1 MQEEEYTI
9 PQMVDDVRAGKM
21 PRRQFI
27 KTLSV
32 MGISAA
38 GIGAI
43 STAAAR
49 SFTTTP
55 GNQEKLDKAVGAEKL
70 TQLHDQHLE
79 HQSQGNIDALQHDY
93 AHNAVVE
100 DNMYR
105 DPLVGRNAIM
115 GRKNVGFAAIP
126 DLKITVTNRVVHGQ
140 QVSVEWVASGTHSGD
155 FPGLPASGR
164 SFSINGVTVVVRKD
178 GKIVRESLYYDM
190 AEVHRQL
197 GMK

>member
-49 SFTTTP
+49 SFISTP
-55 GNQEKLDKAVGAEKL
+55 AYQEKLDKAVGAEKL

-93 AHNAVVE
+93 ALNAVVE
-100 DNMYR
+100 DSMHR
-105 DPLVGRNAIM
+105 DPIVGISDLLQPALS
-115 GRKNVGFAAIP
+115 GVAAWVDVERKNFSRAGRHSGWPCELYLRTVRSWPLVFRIAALGSRSLPRLPCVLAACLHSTPPRGGIC
-126 DLKITVTNRVVHGQ
+126 TQFGTNR
-140 QVSVEWVASGTHSGD
+140 
-155 FPGLPASGR
+155 
-164 SFSINGVTVVVRKD
+164 
-178 GKIVRESLYYDM
+178 
-190 AEVHRQL
+190 
-197 GMK
+197 